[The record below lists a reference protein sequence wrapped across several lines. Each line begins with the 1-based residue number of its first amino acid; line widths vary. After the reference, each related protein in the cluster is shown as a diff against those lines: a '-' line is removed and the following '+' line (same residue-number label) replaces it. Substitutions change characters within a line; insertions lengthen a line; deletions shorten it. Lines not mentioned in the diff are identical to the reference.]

1 MFNTKNIILI
11 LSAVAAVVL
20 VAAATINSGILK
32 KPTKT
37 QTSTQTSTQSSTTS
51 ATGSIPPGAETG
63 PVDGKYSFKG
73 TLTSVKSVSGGTEIV
88 VEWRVDSSKIEK
100 RTLLVTSSAKV
111 TEGPEGTAAQ
121 PSSANSL
128 KVGQEV
134 VIEATLTAKTVT
146 WTVNSVHIL
155 K

>member
-11 LSAVAAVVL
+11 LAAIAAVVL
-20 VAAATINSGILK
+20 VAAAAINSGVLK
-32 KPTKT
+32 KPTK
-37 QTSTQTSTQSSTTS
+37 TQTSTQSSTTS
-51 ATGSIPPGAETG
+51 ATGSIPPSAETG
-63 PVDGKYSFKG
+63 PVDGNYSFKG
-73 TLTSVKSVSGGTEIV
+73 TLTFVKSVSGGTEIV
-88 VEWRVDSSKIEK
+88 VEWRVDSSKVEK

-121 PSSANSL
+121 SSSASSL

>member
-11 LSAVAAVVL
+11 LAAIAAVVL
-20 VAAATINSGILK
+20 VAAAAVNSGILK

-37 QTSTQTSTQSSTTS
+37 QTSSPSSTRT
-51 ATGSIPPGAETG
+51 ATGSITPGAETG

-88 VEWRVDSSKIEK
+88 VEWRVDSAKIEK
-100 RTLLVTSSAKV
+100 RTLIVTPSAKV

-121 PSSANSL
+121 TSSASSL

-134 VIEATLTAKTVT
+134 VVEATLVAKTVT